1 MADVNEQMDDMLGSS
16 YADDTTTKMPS
27 GFEKVQRRLRAEDRG
42 DGQVF
47 VDKEDADEKIQSHL
61 TGMAVGSAAIPSD
74 AITMAS
80 EASKFVNKDPMLS
93 TMFPVTSNVSPYLE
107 EVNKLAGRPGF
118 EELIKALG
126 IKSDPTNTN
135 QIVGEILSPSFYFP
149 AFKGA
154 VKLSKAAGKAF
165 DDLGDIFKGGDGTGG
180 AKLATESATSSNV
193 GKASQIDDFNQPII
207 NLSEVGIKAPDGLA
221 ASKTYEKLETDAMG
235 GSYSEEKY
243 KNLSLDK
250 KDKLYR
256 ETGVYRG
263 QDGKLRYKIPTAD
276 FQFNEGY
283 LKDLGVIDGGFNSK
297 NIPAEGI
304 TLEQMLNAKDL
315 YRNYASVASNGDY
328 GLLKDI
334 RVKNF
339 DSYIKENKLSPED
352 AMTELDGTQAIY
364 SRHEGGETI
373 YVRGGLKSN
382 VRDDLLHEIQHAIQ
396 HREGFNAGSSPN
408 RFLTDMSTELGQRYK
423 NTLQDVYTEKRNA
436 LSTFEQTVVGG
447 KRTNIDFLQNK
458 ELFESVTD
466 KLVKRE
472 YTTLLE
478 TYNKT
483 NADGYFD
490 ELPAGIRYLQRKDM
504 LVDPPMIVRGES
516 RPFVYQGYDTR
527 NVKFNDNER
536 NLANILSDNPSF
548 QEYVRERIIVEHK
561 ARNLKLMEAVAHK
574 DYVKVPGEV
583 QARKIVEDDIAYRKI
598 IKQLKDEGRPIPTD
612 PQERDELIQ
621 RIFRRIMK
629 PSEKGV
635 LQGQGVKVDSGGN
648 TTSPLDGDE
657 MSVTKFPNRKQEIKE
672 AGDIN
677 RAEDL
682 NIAHTPMY
690 EYFDEKLVNDIRGGK
705 HLTSGKEE
713 DLLLYNLSS
722 KIGKDPRMMDLHK
735 TEPFSKFKEG
745 DTLRLPNDE
754 TVKIDFVSSLPVTD
768 KKLFN
773 NPNVIKEE
781 FPQKTLYSEPV
792 YLFKEAD
799 GSVAY
804 YRLTDID
811 GAKKI
816 GKPNLSIVEGEQ

>member
-1 MADVNEQMDDMLGSS
+1 MADLNEQMDDLLTSNSVEKNKDMSMSDIFSFDRFKKEALPQFREKDEIIEKATATGTGLLTGTLGLPSDVVS
-16 YADDTTTKMPS
+16 LASAGADVADKYIDNSTVTVMKD
-27 GFEKVQRRLRAEDRG
+27 FLNRAEQEIGRPAFDKKFTEITG
-42 DGQVF
+42 LESNPAN
-47 VDKEDADEKIQSHL
+47 VDQLIGEIISPTGAFLVPLKTLNKLFTPMKKGMSEFFNNIPTSGGSLKPANNVPIQ
-61 TGMAVGSAAIPSD
+61 TAKKDD
-74 AITMAS
+74 AIA
-80 EASKFVNKDPMLS
+80 P
-93 TMFPVTSNVSPYLE
+93 
-107 EVNKLAGRPGF
+107 
-118 EELIKALG
+118 
-126 IKSDPTNTN
+126 
-135 QIVGEILSPSFYFP
+135 
-149 AFKGA
+149 
-154 VKLSKAAGKAF
+154 
-165 DDLGDIFKGGDGTGG
+165 
-180 AKLATESATSSNV
+180 
-193 GKASQIDDFNQPII
+193 NQPII

-423 NTLQDVYTEKRNA
+423 NTLQDVYTEKKNA
-436 LSTFEQTVVGG
+436 LSKFEQFIVGG
-447 KRTNIDFLQNK
+447 KQPNRNFLDNK

-472 YTTLLE
+472 YTTLLK

-598 IKQLKDEGRPIPTD
+598 IKQLQDEGRPIPTD

-635 LQGQGVKVDSGGN
+635 LQGQSVKVDSGGN
-648 TTSPLDGDE
+648 TTSP
-657 MSVTKFPNRKQEIKE
+657 IK
-672 AGDIN
+672 AG
-677 RAEDL
+677 
-682 NIAHTPMY
+682 
-690 EYFDEKLVNDIRGGK
+690 
-705 HLTSGKEE
+705 EE
-713 DLLLYNLSS
+713 
-722 KIGKDPRMMDLHK
+722 
-735 TEPFSKFKEG
+735 
-745 DTLRLPNDE
+745 
-754 TVKIDFVSSLPVTD
+754 
-768 KKLFN
+768 
-773 NPNVIKEE
+773 
-781 FPQKTLYSEPV
+781 Q
-792 YLFKEAD
+792 
-799 GSVAY
+799 
-804 YRLTDID
+804 
-811 GAKKI
+811 
-816 GKPNLSIVEGEQ
+816 

>member
-1 MADVNEQMDDMLGSS
+1 MADLNEQMTSLLETEELP
-16 YADDTTTKMPS
+16 YADDASSSITRTRGIPKSKPFNPVES
-27 GFEKVQRRLRAEDRG
+27 QALLESYKPEIKEARQEAKFEEN
-42 DGQVF
+42 
-47 VDKEDADEKIQSHL
+47 KETAKSIGTGLL
-61 TGMAVGSAAIPSD
+61 TGFAGLPSD
-74 AITMAS
+74 VL
-80 EASKFVNKDPMLS
+80 EGVNFVNDYLAEKG
-93 TMFPVTSNVSPYLE
+93 SP
-107 EVNKLAGRPGF
+107 
-118 EELIKALG
+118 KALLFKDAINEAREKYGRDAFDKKFTEITG
-126 IKSDPTNTN
+126 IKSDASNID
-135 QIVGEILSPSFYFP
+135 QIVGEILSPAG
-149 AFKGA
+149 AFVA
-154 VKLSKAAGKAF
+154 TA
-165 DDLGDIFKGGDGTGG
+165 KGGIKATQGAIKLYDFLKDKMILQTKLLRGDVPPGAGGVVQVADGPTISTATTGG
-180 AKLATESATSSNV
+180 QMSDLIDKNKDIISAGIDAAKITKTADSGDPNR
-193 GKASQIDDFNQPII
+193 PII

-436 LSTFEQTVVGG
+436 LSTFEQTVVDG
-447 KRTNIDFLQNK
+447 KRTNLDFLQNK

-483 NADGYFD
+483 NVDGYFD

-598 IKQLKDEGRPIPTD
+598 IKQLQDEGRPIPTD

-635 LQGQGVKVDSGGN
+635 LQGQNVKVDSGGN
-648 TTSPLDGDE
+648 TTSP
-657 MSVTKFPNRKQEIKE
+657 IK
-672 AGDIN
+672 AG
-677 RAEDL
+677 
-682 NIAHTPMY
+682 
-690 EYFDEKLVNDIRGGK
+690 
-705 HLTSGKEE
+705 EE
-713 DLLLYNLSS
+713 
-722 KIGKDPRMMDLHK
+722 
-735 TEPFSKFKEG
+735 
-745 DTLRLPNDE
+745 
-754 TVKIDFVSSLPVTD
+754 
-768 KKLFN
+768 
-773 NPNVIKEE
+773 
-781 FPQKTLYSEPV
+781 Q
-792 YLFKEAD
+792 
-799 GSVAY
+799 
-804 YRLTDID
+804 
-811 GAKKI
+811 
-816 GKPNLSIVEGEQ
+816 

>member
-1 MADVNEQMDDMLGSS
+1 MADLNEQMDDLLTSNSVEKNKDMSMSDIFSFDRFKKEALPQFREKDEIIEKATATGTGLLTGTLGLPSDVVS
-16 YADDTTTKMPS
+16 LASAGADVADKYIDNSTVTVMKD
-27 GFEKVQRRLRAEDRG
+27 FLNRAEQEIGRPAFDKKFTEITG
-42 DGQVF
+42 LESNPAN
-47 VDKEDADEKIQSHL
+47 VDQLIGEIISPTGAFLVPLKTLNKLFTPMKKGMSEFFNNIPTSGGSLKPANNVPIQ
-61 TGMAVGSAAIPSD
+61 TAKKDD
-74 AITMAS
+74 AIA
-80 EASKFVNKDPMLS
+80 P
-93 TMFPVTSNVSPYLE
+93 
-107 EVNKLAGRPGF
+107 
-118 EELIKALG
+118 
-126 IKSDPTNTN
+126 
-135 QIVGEILSPSFYFP
+135 
-149 AFKGA
+149 
-154 VKLSKAAGKAF
+154 
-165 DDLGDIFKGGDGTGG
+165 
-180 AKLATESATSSNV
+180 
-193 GKASQIDDFNQPII
+193 NQPII

-423 NTLQDVYTEKRNA
+423 NTLQDVYTEKRNV
-436 LSTFEQTVVGG
+436 LSTFEQTVVDG
-447 KRTNIDFLQNK
+447 KRTNLDFLQNK

-483 NADGYFD
+483 NVDGYFD

-548 QEYVRERIIVEHK
+548 QEYIRERIIVEHK
-561 ARNLKLMEAVAHK
+561 ARNLKLMEASAHK

-583 QARKIVEDDIAYRKI
+583 QARKIVEDDISYRKI
-598 IKQLKDEGRPIPTD
+598 IKQLQDEGRPIPTD

-621 RIFRRIMK
+621 RIFRRTMK

-648 TTSPLDGDE
+648 TTSPIDGDE

-722 KIGKDPRMMDLHK
+722 KIGKDSRMMDLHK

>member
-1 MADVNEQMDDMLGSS
+1 MADLNEQMTSLLETEELP
-16 YADDTTTKMPS
+16 YADDATAATDYITKPFARQTRKYASSPS
-27 GFEKVQRRLRAEDRG
+27 KPFNPIESQALLESYKPEI
-42 DGQVF
+42 
-47 VDKEDADEKIQSHL
+47 KEARQEAKFQENKETAKSIG
-61 TGMAVGSAAIPSD
+61 TGLATGIFGLPSD
-74 AITMAS
+74 VL
-80 EASKFVNKDPMLS
+80 EGVNFVNDYLAEKG
-93 TMFPVTSNVSPYLE
+93 SP
-107 EVNKLAGRPGF
+107 
-118 EELIKALG
+118 KALLFKDAINEVREKFG
-126 IKSDPTNTN
+126 RDAFDKKFTEITGVKSDASNID
-135 QIVGEILSPSFYFP
+135 QIVGEILSPAG
-149 AFKGA
+149 AFVA
-154 VKLSKAAGKAF
+154 TA
-165 DDLGDIFKGGDGTGG
+165 KGGIKATQGAIKLYDFLKDKMIFQTKLLRGDVPPGG
-180 AKLATESATSSNV
+180 ATQLVTGNVDNTATQMGNIN
-193 GKASQIDDFNQPII
+193 QIKNKEIAAAAVDAAKTTKTVNSGEPNQPII
-207 NLSEVGIKAPDGLA
+207 NLSEIGPKTPDGLA

-423 NTLQDVYTEKRNA
+423 NTLQNVYTEKRNA
-436 LSTFEQTVVGG
+436 LSTFEQTVVDG
-447 KRTNIDFLQNK
+447 KRTNLDFLQNK

-483 NADGYFD
+483 NVDGYFD

-548 QEYVRERIIVEHK
+548 QEYIRERIIVEHK
-561 ARNLKLMEAVAHK
+561 ARNLKLMEAAAHK

-598 IKQLKDEGRPIPTD
+598 IKQLQDEGRPIPTD

-621 RIFRRIMK
+621 RIFRRTMK

-635 LQGQGVKVDSGGN
+635 LQGQNVKVDSGGN
-648 TTSPLDGDE
+648 TTSPI
-657 MSVTKFPNRKQEIKE
+657 R
-672 AGDIN
+672 AG
-677 RAEDL
+677 
-682 NIAHTPMY
+682 
-690 EYFDEKLVNDIRGGK
+690 
-705 HLTSGKEE
+705 EE
-713 DLLLYNLSS
+713 
-722 KIGKDPRMMDLHK
+722 
-735 TEPFSKFKEG
+735 
-745 DTLRLPNDE
+745 
-754 TVKIDFVSSLPVTD
+754 
-768 KKLFN
+768 
-773 NPNVIKEE
+773 
-781 FPQKTLYSEPV
+781 Q
-792 YLFKEAD
+792 
-799 GSVAY
+799 
-804 YRLTDID
+804 
-811 GAKKI
+811 
-816 GKPNLSIVEGEQ
+816 

>member
-1 MADVNEQMDDMLGSS
+1 MASLYEQMDNLLTPDSFKEGLAKSAEENKDMNLSDTFSFDRFKKEVLPQFREKDEIIEKATATGTGLLTGTLGLPSDIVS
-16 YADDTTTKMPS
+16 LASAGADVADKYIDNSTVTVMKD
-27 GFEKVQRRLRAEDRG
+27 FLNRAEQEIGRPAFDKKFTEITG
-42 DGQVF
+42 LESNPAN
-47 VDKEDADEKIQSHL
+47 VDQLIGEIISPTGAFLVPLKTLNKLFTPMKKGMSEFFNNIPTSGGSLKPANNAPIQ
-61 TGMAVGSAAIPSD
+61 TAKKDD
-74 AITMAS
+74 AIA
-80 EASKFVNKDPMLS
+80 P
-93 TMFPVTSNVSPYLE
+93 
-107 EVNKLAGRPGF
+107 
-118 EELIKALG
+118 
-126 IKSDPTNTN
+126 
-135 QIVGEILSPSFYFP
+135 
-149 AFKGA
+149 
-154 VKLSKAAGKAF
+154 
-165 DDLGDIFKGGDGTGG
+165 
-180 AKLATESATSSNV
+180 
-193 GKASQIDDFNQPII
+193 NQPIV

-423 NTLQDVYTEKRNA
+423 NTLQNVYTEKRNA
-436 LSTFEQTVVGG
+436 LSTFEQTVVDG
-447 KRTNIDFLQNK
+447 KRTNLDFLQNK

-483 NADGYFD
+483 NVDGYFD

-504 LVDPPMIVRGES
+504 LVDPPMVVRGES

-548 QEYVRERIIVEHK
+548 QEYIRERIIVEHK
-561 ARNLKLMEAVAHK
+561 ARNLKLMEAAAHK

-598 IKQLKDEGRPIPTD
+598 IKQLQDEGRPIPTD
-612 PQERDELIQ
+612 PKERDELIQ
-621 RIFRRIMK
+621 RIFRRTMN

-635 LQGQGVKVDSGGN
+635 LQGQSVKVDSGGN
-648 TTSPLDGDE
+648 TTSPI
-657 MSVTKFPNRKQEIKE
+657 R
-672 AGDIN
+672 AG
-677 RAEDL
+677 
-682 NIAHTPMY
+682 
-690 EYFDEKLVNDIRGGK
+690 
-705 HLTSGKEE
+705 EE
-713 DLLLYNLSS
+713 
-722 KIGKDPRMMDLHK
+722 
-735 TEPFSKFKEG
+735 
-745 DTLRLPNDE
+745 
-754 TVKIDFVSSLPVTD
+754 
-768 KKLFN
+768 
-773 NPNVIKEE
+773 
-781 FPQKTLYSEPV
+781 Q
-792 YLFKEAD
+792 
-799 GSVAY
+799 
-804 YRLTDID
+804 
-811 GAKKI
+811 
-816 GKPNLSIVEGEQ
+816 

>member
-1 MADVNEQMDDMLGSS
+1 MADLNEQMDDLLTSNPVEKNKDMSMSDIFSFDRFKKEALPQFREKDEIIEKATATGTGLLTGTLGLPSDVIS
-16 YADDTTTKMPS
+16 MASAGADLVGDYTNNPTFTVVKD
-27 GFEKVQRRLRAEDRG
+27 LLNRAEKESGRPAFDKWFTETTG
-42 DGQVF
+42 LESNPTN
-47 VDKEDADEKIQSHL
+47 VDQLIGEIISP
-61 TGMAVGSAAIPSD
+61 TGAFLLPFKTLNKLFKPLKKG
-74 AITMAS
+74 AS
-80 EASKFVNKDPMLS
+80 EF
-93 TMFPVTSNVSPYLE
+93 
-107 EVNKLAGRPGF
+107 
-118 EELIKALG
+118 
-126 IKSDPTNTN
+126 
-135 QIVGEILSPSFYFP
+135 
-149 AFKGA
+149 
-154 VKLSKAAGKAF
+154 F
-165 DDLGDIFKGGDGTGG
+165 DNLPDGMGG
-180 AKLATESATSSNV
+180 AKLVKEGPSASNIN
-193 GKASQIDDFNQPII
+193 KTPPIDDFNQPII

-235 GSYSEEKY
+235 GSYSAEKY
-243 KNLSLDK
+243 KNLSLDD

-263 QDGKLRYKIPTAD
+263 QDGKLRYKISTAD

-283 LKDLGVIDGGFNSK
+283 LKDLGVIEGGFNSK

-352 AMTELDGTQAIY
+352 AMTELEGTQAIY

-423 NTLQDVYTEKRNA
+423 NTLQNVYTEKKNA
-436 LSTFEQTVVGG
+436 LSKFEQFIVGG
-447 KRTNIDFLQNK
+447 KQPNRNFLDNK

-472 YTTLLE
+472 YTTLLK

-548 QEYVRERIIVEHK
+548 QEYIRERIIVEHK
-561 ARNLKLMEAVAHK
+561 ARNLKLMEATAHK

-583 QARKIVEDDIAYRKI
+583 QARKIVEDDMSYRKI
-598 IKQLKDEGRPIPTD
+598 IKQLQDEGRPIPTD

-621 RIFRRIMK
+621 RIFRRTMK

-648 TTSPLDGDE
+648 TTSPI
-657 MSVTKFPNRKQEIKE
+657 R
-672 AGDIN
+672 AG
-677 RAEDL
+677 
-682 NIAHTPMY
+682 
-690 EYFDEKLVNDIRGGK
+690 
-705 HLTSGKEE
+705 EE
-713 DLLLYNLSS
+713 
-722 KIGKDPRMMDLHK
+722 
-735 TEPFSKFKEG
+735 
-745 DTLRLPNDE
+745 
-754 TVKIDFVSSLPVTD
+754 
-768 KKLFN
+768 
-773 NPNVIKEE
+773 
-781 FPQKTLYSEPV
+781 Q
-792 YLFKEAD
+792 
-799 GSVAY
+799 
-804 YRLTDID
+804 
-811 GAKKI
+811 
-816 GKPNLSIVEGEQ
+816 

>member
-1 MADVNEQMDDMLGSS
+1 MADLNEQMDDLLTSNSVEKNKDMSMSDIFSFDRFKKEALPQFREKDEIIEKATATGTGLLTGTLGLPSDVVS
-16 YADDTTTKMPS
+16 LASAGADVADKYIDNSTVTVMKD
-27 GFEKVQRRLRAEDRG
+27 FLNRAEQEIGRPAFDKKFTEITG
-42 DGQVF
+42 LESNPAN
-47 VDKEDADEKIQSHL
+47 VDQLIGEIISP
-61 TGMAVGSAAIPSD
+61 TGAFLVPLK
-74 AITMAS
+74 T
-80 EASKFVNKDPMLS
+80 L
-93 TMFPVTSNVSPYLE
+93 
-107 EVNKLAGRPGF
+107 NKLFTP
-118 EELIKALG
+118 IK
-126 IKSDPTNTN
+126 
-135 QIVGEILSPSFYFP
+135 
-149 AFKGA
+149 KGM
-154 VKLSKAAGKAF
+154 SEF
-165 DDLGDIFKGGDGTGG
+165 FNNMPTGG
-180 AKLATESATSSNV
+180 GSLKSANNAPIQPVKKDES
-193 GKASQIDDFNQPII
+193 IDPNRPII

-263 QDGKLRYKIPTAD
+263 QDGKLRYKISTAD

-283 LKDLGVIDGGFNSK
+283 LKDLGVIEGGFNSK

-436 LSTFEQTVVGG
+436 LSTFEQTVVDG
-447 KRTNIDFLQNK
+447 KRTNLDFLQNK

-483 NADGYFD
+483 NVDGYFD

-598 IKQLKDEGRPIPTD
+598 IKQLQDEGRPIPTD

-635 LQGQGVKVDSGGN
+635 LQGQNVKVDSGGN
-648 TTSPLDGDE
+648 TTSP
-657 MSVTKFPNRKQEIKE
+657 IK
-672 AGDIN
+672 AG
-677 RAEDL
+677 
-682 NIAHTPMY
+682 
-690 EYFDEKLVNDIRGGK
+690 
-705 HLTSGKEE
+705 EE
-713 DLLLYNLSS
+713 
-722 KIGKDPRMMDLHK
+722 
-735 TEPFSKFKEG
+735 
-745 DTLRLPNDE
+745 
-754 TVKIDFVSSLPVTD
+754 
-768 KKLFN
+768 
-773 NPNVIKEE
+773 
-781 FPQKTLYSEPV
+781 Q
-792 YLFKEAD
+792 
-799 GSVAY
+799 
-804 YRLTDID
+804 
-811 GAKKI
+811 
-816 GKPNLSIVEGEQ
+816 

>member
-1 MADVNEQMDDMLGSS
+1 MADLNEQMDDLLTSNSVEKNKDMSMSDIFSFDRFKKEALPQFREKDEIIEKATATGTGLLTGTLGLPSDVVS
-16 YADDTTTKMPS
+16 LASAGADVADKYIDNSTVTVMKD
-27 GFEKVQRRLRAEDRG
+27 FLNRAEQEIGRPAFDKKFTEITG
-42 DGQVF
+42 LESNPAN
-47 VDKEDADEKIQSHL
+47 VDQLIGEIISPTGAFLVPLKTLNKLFTPMKKGMSEFFNNIPTSGGSLKPANNVPIQ
-61 TGMAVGSAAIPSD
+61 TAKKDD
-74 AITMAS
+74 AIA
-80 EASKFVNKDPMLS
+80 P
-93 TMFPVTSNVSPYLE
+93 
-107 EVNKLAGRPGF
+107 
-118 EELIKALG
+118 
-126 IKSDPTNTN
+126 
-135 QIVGEILSPSFYFP
+135 
-149 AFKGA
+149 
-154 VKLSKAAGKAF
+154 
-165 DDLGDIFKGGDGTGG
+165 
-180 AKLATESATSSNV
+180 
-193 GKASQIDDFNQPII
+193 NQPII

-598 IKQLKDEGRPIPTD
+598 IKQLQDEGRPIPTD

>member
-1 MADVNEQMDDMLGSS
+1 
-16 YADDTTTKMPS
+16 
-27 GFEKVQRRLRAEDRG
+27 
-42 DGQVF
+42 
-47 VDKEDADEKIQSHL
+47 
-61 TGMAVGSAAIPSD
+61 
-74 AITMAS
+74 
-80 EASKFVNKDPMLS
+80 
-93 TMFPVTSNVSPYLE
+93 
-107 EVNKLAGRPGF
+107 
-118 EELIKALG
+118 
-126 IKSDPTNTN
+126 
-135 QIVGEILSPSFYFP
+135 
-149 AFKGA
+149 
-154 VKLSKAAGKAF
+154 
-165 DDLGDIFKGGDGTGG
+165 
-180 AKLATESATSSNV
+180 
-193 GKASQIDDFNQPII
+193 
-207 NLSEVGIKAPDGLA
+207 
-221 ASKTYEKLETDAMG
+221 MG

-436 LSTFEQTVVGG
+436 LSTFEQTVVDG
-447 KRTNIDFLQNK
+447 KRTNLDFLQNK

-483 NADGYFD
+483 NVDGYFD

-598 IKQLKDEGRPIPTD
+598 IKQLQDEGRPIPTD
-612 PQERDELIQ
+612 PQERDELIK
-621 RIFRRIMK
+621 RIFRRTMK

-648 TTSPLDGDE
+648 TTSPI
-657 MSVTKFPNRKQEIKE
+657 R
-672 AGDIN
+672 AG
-677 RAEDL
+677 
-682 NIAHTPMY
+682 
-690 EYFDEKLVNDIRGGK
+690 
-705 HLTSGKEE
+705 EE
-713 DLLLYNLSS
+713 
-722 KIGKDPRMMDLHK
+722 
-735 TEPFSKFKEG
+735 
-745 DTLRLPNDE
+745 
-754 TVKIDFVSSLPVTD
+754 
-768 KKLFN
+768 
-773 NPNVIKEE
+773 
-781 FPQKTLYSEPV
+781 Q
-792 YLFKEAD
+792 
-799 GSVAY
+799 
-804 YRLTDID
+804 
-811 GAKKI
+811 
-816 GKPNLSIVEGEQ
+816 

>member
-1 MADVNEQMDDMLGSS
+1 MADLNEQMDDLLTSNPVEKNKDMSMSDIFSFDRFKKEALPQFREKDEIIEKATATGTGLLTGTLGLPSDVIS
-16 YADDTTTKMPS
+16 MASAGADLVGDYTNNPTFTVVKD
-27 GFEKVQRRLRAEDRG
+27 LLNRAEKESGRPAFDKWFTETTG
-42 DGQVF
+42 LESNPTN
-47 VDKEDADEKIQSHL
+47 VDQLIGEIISP
-61 TGMAVGSAAIPSD
+61 TGAFLLPFKTLNKLFKPLKKG
-74 AITMAS
+74 AS
-80 EASKFVNKDPMLS
+80 EF
-93 TMFPVTSNVSPYLE
+93 
-107 EVNKLAGRPGF
+107 
-118 EELIKALG
+118 
-126 IKSDPTNTN
+126 
-135 QIVGEILSPSFYFP
+135 
-149 AFKGA
+149 
-154 VKLSKAAGKAF
+154 F
-165 DDLGDIFKGGDGTGG
+165 DNLPDGMGG
-180 AKLATESATSSNV
+180 AKLVKEGPSASNIN
-193 GKASQIDDFNQPII
+193 KTPPIDDFNQPII

-235 GSYSEEKY
+235 GSYSAEKY
-243 KNLSLDK
+243 KNLSLDD

-283 LKDLGVIDGGFNSK
+283 LKDLGVIEGGFNSK

-352 AMTELDGTQAIY
+352 AMTELEGTQAIY

-423 NTLQDVYTEKRNA
+423 NTLQNVYTEKKNA
-436 LSTFEQTVVGG
+436 LSKFEQFIVGG
-447 KRTNIDFLQNK
+447 KQPNRNFLDNK

-472 YTTLLE
+472 YTTLLK

-548 QEYVRERIIVEHK
+548 QEYIRERIIVEHK

-583 QARKIVEDDIAYRKI
+583 QARKIVEDDMSYRKI
-598 IKQLKDEGRPIPTD
+598 IKQLQDEGRPIPTD

-621 RIFRRIMK
+621 RIFRRTMK

-648 TTSPLDGDE
+648 TTSPI
-657 MSVTKFPNRKQEIKE
+657 R
-672 AGDIN
+672 AG
-677 RAEDL
+677 
-682 NIAHTPMY
+682 
-690 EYFDEKLVNDIRGGK
+690 
-705 HLTSGKEE
+705 EE
-713 DLLLYNLSS
+713 
-722 KIGKDPRMMDLHK
+722 
-735 TEPFSKFKEG
+735 
-745 DTLRLPNDE
+745 
-754 TVKIDFVSSLPVTD
+754 
-768 KKLFN
+768 
-773 NPNVIKEE
+773 
-781 FPQKTLYSEPV
+781 Q
-792 YLFKEAD
+792 
-799 GSVAY
+799 
-804 YRLTDID
+804 
-811 GAKKI
+811 
-816 GKPNLSIVEGEQ
+816 

>member
-1 MADVNEQMDDMLGSS
+1 MADLNEQMTSLLETEELP
-16 YADDTTTKMPS
+16 YADDATAATDYITKPFARQTRKYASSPS
-27 GFEKVQRRLRAEDRG
+27 KPFNPIESQALLESYKPEI
-42 DGQVF
+42 
-47 VDKEDADEKIQSHL
+47 KEARQEAKFQENKETAKSIG
-61 TGMAVGSAAIPSD
+61 TGLATGIFGLPSD
-74 AITMAS
+74 VL
-80 EASKFVNKDPMLS
+80 EGVNFVNDYLAEKG
-93 TMFPVTSNVSPYLE
+93 SP
-107 EVNKLAGRPGF
+107 
-118 EELIKALG
+118 KALLFKDAINEAREKFG
-126 IKSDPTNTN
+126 RDAFDKKFTEITGVKSDASNID
-135 QIVGEILSPSFYFP
+135 QIVGEILSPAG
-149 AFKGA
+149 AFVA
-154 VKLSKAAGKAF
+154 TA
-165 DDLGDIFKGGDGTGG
+165 KGGIKATQGAIKLYDFLKDKMIFQTKLLRGDVPPGG
-180 AKLATESATSSNV
+180 ATQLVTGNVDNTATQMGNIN
-193 GKASQIDDFNQPII
+193 QIKNKEIAAAAVDAAKTTKTVNSGEPNQPII
-207 NLSEVGIKAPDGLA
+207 NLSEIGPKTPDGLA

-423 NTLQDVYTEKRNA
+423 NTLQNVYTEKRNA
-436 LSTFEQTVVGG
+436 LSTFEQTVVDG
-447 KRTNIDFLQNK
+447 KRTNLDFLQNK

-504 LVDPPMIVRGES
+504 LVDPPMVVRGES

-548 QEYVRERIIVEHK
+548 QEYIRERIIVEHK

-598 IKQLKDEGRPIPTD
+598 IKQLQDEGRPIPTD
-612 PQERDELIQ
+612 PKERDELIQ
-621 RIFRRIMK
+621 RIFRRTMN

-635 LQGQGVKVDSGGN
+635 LQGQSVKVDSGGN
-648 TTSPLDGDE
+648 TTSPI
-657 MSVTKFPNRKQEIKE
+657 R
-672 AGDIN
+672 AG
-677 RAEDL
+677 
-682 NIAHTPMY
+682 
-690 EYFDEKLVNDIRGGK
+690 
-705 HLTSGKEE
+705 EE
-713 DLLLYNLSS
+713 
-722 KIGKDPRMMDLHK
+722 
-735 TEPFSKFKEG
+735 
-745 DTLRLPNDE
+745 
-754 TVKIDFVSSLPVTD
+754 
-768 KKLFN
+768 
-773 NPNVIKEE
+773 
-781 FPQKTLYSEPV
+781 Q
-792 YLFKEAD
+792 
-799 GSVAY
+799 
-804 YRLTDID
+804 
-811 GAKKI
+811 
-816 GKPNLSIVEGEQ
+816 

>member
-1 MADVNEQMDDMLGSS
+1 MADVNEQMDDLLTSNSVEKNKDMSMSDIFSFDRFKKEALPQFREKDEIIEKATATGTGLLTGTLGLPSDIVS
-16 YADDTTTKMPS
+16 LASAGADVADKYIDNSTVTVMKD
-27 GFEKVQRRLRAEDRG
+27 FLNRAEQEIGRPAFDKKFTEITG
-42 DGQVF
+42 LESNPAN
-47 VDKEDADEKIQSHL
+47 VDQLIGEIISPTGAFLVPLKTLNKLFTPMKKGMSEFFNNIPTSGGSLKPANNVPIQ
-61 TGMAVGSAAIPSD
+61 TAKKDD
-74 AITMAS
+74 AIA
-80 EASKFVNKDPMLS
+80 P
-93 TMFPVTSNVSPYLE
+93 
-107 EVNKLAGRPGF
+107 
-118 EELIKALG
+118 
-126 IKSDPTNTN
+126 
-135 QIVGEILSPSFYFP
+135 
-149 AFKGA
+149 
-154 VKLSKAAGKAF
+154 
-165 DDLGDIFKGGDGTGG
+165 
-180 AKLATESATSSNV
+180 
-193 GKASQIDDFNQPII
+193 NQPII

-243 KNLSLDK
+243 KNLSLDE

-472 YTTLLE
+472 YTTLLK

-598 IKQLKDEGRPIPTD
+598 IKQLQDEGRPIPTD

-635 LQGQGVKVDSGGN
+635 LQGQSVKVDSGGN
-648 TTSPLDGDE
+648 TTSP
-657 MSVTKFPNRKQEIKE
+657 IK
-672 AGDIN
+672 AG
-677 RAEDL
+677 
-682 NIAHTPMY
+682 
-690 EYFDEKLVNDIRGGK
+690 
-705 HLTSGKEE
+705 EE
-713 DLLLYNLSS
+713 
-722 KIGKDPRMMDLHK
+722 
-735 TEPFSKFKEG
+735 
-745 DTLRLPNDE
+745 
-754 TVKIDFVSSLPVTD
+754 
-768 KKLFN
+768 
-773 NPNVIKEE
+773 
-781 FPQKTLYSEPV
+781 Q
-792 YLFKEAD
+792 
-799 GSVAY
+799 
-804 YRLTDID
+804 
-811 GAKKI
+811 
-816 GKPNLSIVEGEQ
+816 

>member
-1 MADVNEQMDDMLGSS
+1 MADLNEQMTSLLETEELP
-16 YADDTTTKMPS
+16 YADDATAATDYITKPFARQTRKYASSPS
-27 GFEKVQRRLRAEDRG
+27 KPFNPIESQALLESYKPEI
-42 DGQVF
+42 
-47 VDKEDADEKIQSHL
+47 KEARQEAKFQENKETAKSIG
-61 TGMAVGSAAIPSD
+61 TGLATGIFGLPSD
-74 AITMAS
+74 VL
-80 EASKFVNKDPMLS
+80 EGVNFVNDYLAEKG
-93 TMFPVTSNVSPYLE
+93 SP
-107 EVNKLAGRPGF
+107 
-118 EELIKALG
+118 KALLFKDAINEVREKFG
-126 IKSDPTNTN
+126 RDAFDKKFTEITGVKSDASNID
-135 QIVGEILSPSFYFP
+135 QIVGEILSPAG
-149 AFKGA
+149 AFVA
-154 VKLSKAAGKAF
+154 TA
-165 DDLGDIFKGGDGTGG
+165 KGGIKATQGAIKLYDFLKDKMIFQTKLLRGDVPPGG
-180 AKLATESATSSNV
+180 ATQLVTGNVDNTATQMGNIN
-193 GKASQIDDFNQPII
+193 QIKNKEIAAAAVDAAKTTKTVNSGEPNQPII
-207 NLSEVGIKAPDGLA
+207 NLSEIGPKTPDGLA

-423 NTLQDVYTEKRNA
+423 NTLQNVYTEKRNA
-436 LSTFEQTVVGG
+436 LSTFEQTVVDG
-447 KRTNIDFLQNK
+447 KRTNLDFLQNK

-483 NADGYFD
+483 NVDGYFD

-548 QEYVRERIIVEHK
+548 QEYIRERIIVEHK

-598 IKQLKDEGRPIPTD
+598 IKQLQDEGRPIPTD
-612 PQERDELIQ
+612 PKERDELIQ
-621 RIFRRIMK
+621 RIFRRTMN

-635 LQGQGVKVDSGGN
+635 LQGQSVKVDSGGN
-648 TTSPLDGDE
+648 TTSPI
-657 MSVTKFPNRKQEIKE
+657 R
-672 AGDIN
+672 AG
-677 RAEDL
+677 
-682 NIAHTPMY
+682 
-690 EYFDEKLVNDIRGGK
+690 
-705 HLTSGKEE
+705 EE
-713 DLLLYNLSS
+713 
-722 KIGKDPRMMDLHK
+722 
-735 TEPFSKFKEG
+735 
-745 DTLRLPNDE
+745 
-754 TVKIDFVSSLPVTD
+754 
-768 KKLFN
+768 
-773 NPNVIKEE
+773 
-781 FPQKTLYSEPV
+781 Q
-792 YLFKEAD
+792 
-799 GSVAY
+799 
-804 YRLTDID
+804 
-811 GAKKI
+811 
-816 GKPNLSIVEGEQ
+816 

>member
-1 MADVNEQMDDMLGSS
+1 MADLNEQMDDLLTSNSVEKNKDMSMSDIFSFDRFKKEALPQFREKDEIIEKATATGTGLLTGTLGLPSDVVS
-16 YADDTTTKMPS
+16 LASAGADVADKYIDNSTVTVMKD
-27 GFEKVQRRLRAEDRG
+27 FLNRAEQEIGRPAFDKKFTEITG
-42 DGQVF
+42 LESNPAN
-47 VDKEDADEKIQSHL
+47 VDQLIGEIISPTGAFLVPLKTLNKLFTPMKKGMSEFFNNIPTSGGSLKPANNVPIQ
-61 TGMAVGSAAIPSD
+61 TAKKDD
-74 AITMAS
+74 AIA
-80 EASKFVNKDPMLS
+80 P
-93 TMFPVTSNVSPYLE
+93 
-107 EVNKLAGRPGF
+107 
-118 EELIKALG
+118 
-126 IKSDPTNTN
+126 
-135 QIVGEILSPSFYFP
+135 
-149 AFKGA
+149 
-154 VKLSKAAGKAF
+154 
-165 DDLGDIFKGGDGTGG
+165 
-180 AKLATESATSSNV
+180 
-193 GKASQIDDFNQPII
+193 NQPII

-436 LSTFEQTVVGG
+436 LSTFEQTVVDG
-447 KRTNIDFLQNK
+447 KRTNLDFLQNK

-483 NADGYFD
+483 NVDGYFD

-548 QEYVRERIIVEHK
+548 QEYIRERIIVEHK
-561 ARNLKLMEAVAHK
+561 ARNLKLMEASAHK

-583 QARKIVEDDIAYRKI
+583 QARKIVEDDISYRKI
-598 IKQLKDEGRPIPTD
+598 IKQLQDEGRPIPTD

-621 RIFRRIMK
+621 RIFRRTMK

-648 TTSPLDGDE
+648 TTSPIDGDE

-722 KIGKDPRMMDLHK
+722 KIGKDSRMMDLHK